1 VRIYCRALPS
11 SRRSLRKFP
20 RRPYRNFH
28 PAQLQ
33 LARTQV
39 LEWYSYQVEDPERFM
54 IRIQRKLERA
64 SLAISALVIPSAD
77 LNGLSWASES
87 GQHLDRGGGLQIAV
101 FQFSFWVTRL
111 RQNPTNSR
119 AAIVAVLAGS
129 KVPPLSTPPANFRVV
144 AIMSSLN
151 EADIIGP
158 FCGPASTVEGH
169 GHHPDMSDCVSMPTH
184 RLPCSRA
191 QDKIFR
197 GDFPGADE

>member
-1 VRIYCRALPS
+1 LSRTAFVAALAAQIPTPTVQEFSPS
-11 SRRSLRKFP
+11 IATIGADTGAGVVLLPGGRSRTVHDS
-20 RRPYRNFH
+20 H
-28 PAQLQ
+28 SEEA
-33 LARTQV
+33 
-39 LEWYSYQVEDPERFM
+39 
-54 IRIQRKLERA
+54 RA

>member
-1 VRIYCRALPS
+1 MRIYCRALPS